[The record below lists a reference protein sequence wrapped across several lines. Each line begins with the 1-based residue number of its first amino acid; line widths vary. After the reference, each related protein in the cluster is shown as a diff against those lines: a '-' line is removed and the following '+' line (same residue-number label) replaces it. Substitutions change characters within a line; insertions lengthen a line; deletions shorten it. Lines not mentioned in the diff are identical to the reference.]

1 MAGTDVTEDL
11 PLAGIRVL
19 ELAQMVAG
27 PSAGLLLADYGA
39 DVIKVEPPHGDGS
52 RQLRS
57 IAAAGLPDSPVFVGY
72 NRDKR
77 LIRLDLRTEEGRARV
92 LELADEADVVI
103 EAARPGVMERLR
115 LSADELL
122 ARNPRLVY
130 ASVSGFGRGPIGSR
144 KGGVDIVVQAES
156 GIISTT
162 GYPDRPGT
170 KIGFTAVDAACGHAL
185 CHGILAALFR
195 RERTGRGDVV
205 RLSLYDV
212 ALHLQTG
219 PLTEYLMTG
228 VQTPRAGNS
237 APLSAPADL
246 LRCANGEI
254 IVSAYLDPHWR
265 AFTAAIGAP
274 ELADDPRFG
283 DGADRARHRAELV
296 DLIEKRAG
304 RWQRRRVDR
313 PVAGRGGAGGGG
325 EGLCGPRGRPPRC
338 GERAAAKRRPGSRR
352 GEPGPSGTH
361 RAAHPAT
368 PAGTRR
374 RRRPV
379 RRPVSRLIDL
389 AAALETLPDR
399 GAPLER
405 SAEVPVSEHA
415 IRTWC
420 AAVGERNPL
429 YLDHETARRAG
440 HPAVVAPPAM
450 LQTWTMPI
458 AGPFGRPDAARSGSR
473 RRARLRAQRCR
484 GD

>member
-1 MAGTDVTEDL
+1 MAGADVTEDL
-11 PLAGIRVL
+11 PLAGVRVL

-77 LIRLDLRTEEGRARV
+77 LIRLDLRTEGGRTRV

-122 ARNPRLVY
+122 ERNPRLVY

-212 ALHLQTG
+212 ALHMQTG

-237 APLSAPADL
+237 APLTAPADL
-246 LRCANGEI
+246 LRCADGEI

-283 DGADRARHRAELV
+283 DGADRARHRAELL
-296 DLIEKRAG
+296 DLIEKRLAG
-304 RWQRRRVDR
+304 NT
-313 PVAGRGGAGGGG
+313 VAEWTARLQDAGVLVA
-325 EGLCGPRGRPPRC
+325 EVKDYAALVADPLAAESALLRSVGPDHGV
-338 GERAAAKRRPGSRR
+338 AS
-352 GEPGPSGTH
+352 
-361 RAAHPAT
+361 
-368 PAGTRR
+368 
-374 RRRPV
+374 PV
-379 RRPVSRLIDL
+379 RLEHTEQRALRPRQEL
-389 AAALETLPDR
+389 
-399 GAPLER
+399 
-405 SAEVPVSEHA
+405 
-415 IRTWC
+415 
-420 AAVGERNPL
+420 
-429 YLDHETARRAG
+429 
-440 HPAVVAPPAM
+440 
-450 LQTWTMPI
+450 
-458 AGPFGRPDAARSGSR
+458 DAADVRFGG
-473 RRARLRAQRCR
+473 Q
-484 GD
+484 